1 MATGKIFDNLILQLG
16 GIVASSNLL
25 VNTCMF
31 WWSDLKLLYEISFSF
46 IKKMLDSKH
55 SMKKVELGF
64 LVRVDCR
71 EHSSSF
77 VTSDL

>member
-16 GIVASSNLL
+16 GIVASCNLL

-55 SMKKVELGF
+55 SMKKVEL